1 MATGVHQGCPFS
13 MGIFSVI
20 IGKLADRAAATFPN
34 AVITAYADDIIVVCD
49 ADEAEAIHLWLHHQ
63 LQLHGIFLN
72 LDKTE

>member
-1 MATGVHQGCPFS
+1 

-20 IGKLADRAAATFPN
+20 IGKLVDRAAATFPN
-34 AVITAYADDIIVVCD
+34 AVITAYANDIILVYD
-49 ADEAEAIHLWLHHQ
+49 AGEAEAIRLWIHHQ